1 MFVSGLYDSFLCAL
15 LLLKIIVSMKR
26 YYVYV
31 WEWGKTC
38 GVCMYTF
45 LKVLKCE
52 KCISEKLS

>member
-31 WEWGKTC
+31 WEWGKRC

-45 LKVLKCE
+45 LKL
-52 KCISEKLS
+52 